1 MFGLN
6 LLTKAVATL
15 TGNIVALASTV
26 ETINQGLRGRVGLDQ
41 PDEPGQLPHRIEAD
55 AEVPTTR
62 KGRAR
67 QTTSQE

>member
-41 PDEPGQLPHRIEAD
+41 PEEPDLLTHD
-55 AEVPTTR
+55 AEVPTGR
-62 KGRAR
+62 KGRSKTP
-67 QTTSQE
+67 TTTE